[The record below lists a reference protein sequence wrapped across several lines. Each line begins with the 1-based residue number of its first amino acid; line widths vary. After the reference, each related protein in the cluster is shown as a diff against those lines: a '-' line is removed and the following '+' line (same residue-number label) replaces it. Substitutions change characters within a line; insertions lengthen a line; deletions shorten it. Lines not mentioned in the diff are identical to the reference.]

1 MHTKT
6 ASVVALA
13 AACLTAIAQPSSS
26 SPFSPPANGPRSAEP
41 TAYAITNA
49 TVHTA
54 PGEVSLATTV
64 LIDRGHIV
72 RVASEEEAAAIS
84 LDGYRVIDGEGLHV
98 YPGFIDAWV
107 QVPTPDVDQGSPGRH
122 PSNLVQ
128 PERDVLSG
136 PGLTADQ
143 ATGLRKLG
151 FGAAAI
157 TPEDGIFRG
166 LGAVVST
173 AAPYANPSDGRVPV
187 YAGAV
192 MDVMGFATA
201 RGSGADQISGYP
213 NSTMGIMSLTRQT
226 YLDAAFWRESGPHGS
241 PTTLD
246 AVSPG
251 QRPTFWNSSS
261 TLQSML
267 ADKVFGEFGFEGL
280 VVVGGGDEYQRL
292 DAMTGAGH
300 AMVVPLRFPSKPDL
314 SSVGQVDGVSLEQL
328 QAWEQAPANPRL
340 LHDAGLTVAITSAKL
355 PDGADFHANL
365 RRAINE
371 GGLSTDDALAMLT
384 TVPAEL
390 LGVSDTLGTIEP
402 GKAAN
407 LVVTDDELFNKKTK
421 IRSVWVDGRES
432 KLDKPDEFPLD
443 GDWQLRLGDQLVP
456 IGFTFK
462 GKAISGWED
471 TDSDDEAA
479 DAGGADEADE
489 ADEAG
494 EAGEVKRETTKGRS
508 ASVDKGS
515 FSLLLDDKDS
525 DATYVISGS
534 LQASGEIA
542 GSFIG
547 PDGEIQQYTAI
558 KVETPE
564 KADADAAD
572 VGEEADAE
580 ADDDADENGAD
591 DEEAKDD
598 DEPAESE
605 LIPPMT
611 AQGFGP
617 YARADSPAQEP
628 VLFTGATVWTSGPDG
643 TIENGYVYMSGGKVI
658 AVGKANPDGTI
669 NYQVPDT
676 VRRVDA
682 TGLHITPG
690 LIDTH
695 SHSGLFRLGV
705 NESGQAVTAECR
717 IDDSLDPTN
726 ITWYRQIATGVTT
739 AQLLHGSANAIG
751 GQSQIVKNRW
761 GAQRPQDLFM
771 QGAMPGIK
779 FALGENPRGVN
790 WNANGSGYPQTRMG
804 VEALI
809 RDRLTAG
816 KAYAENGM
824 RTPDGRI
831 DLELQAIA
839 EIIKGE
845 RLIHCHSYRQDEILM
860 LCDLADEF
868 GITIGTFQHGLEV
881 YKVAEAVQKHAI
893 GASIFS
899 DWWAYKLEVQDAIA
913 QGGPVASEAGVLMSY
928 NSDSDDLARRLNL
941 EAAKAVKYSQGRI
954 SQEEALK
961 FVTINPAIQ
970 LGMGHRIGSIE
981 PGKDADLAIW
991 NGNPLS
997 TFSKCEATFVDG
1009 REYFSTDRDLAHR
1022 AHIKAERMRLIAKI
1036 NKAPDRGED
1045 KADKADDDKPGEGR
1059 GRGAGRRPDGLD
1071 HAGYAEADHLTSGSM
1086 EPGDCGCITPPMPI
1100 VEIR

>member
-1 MHTKT
+1 MHTKL

-13 AACLTAIAQPSSS
+13 AALPAAIAQPSSS
-26 SPFSPPANGPRSAEP
+26 SPFAPPANGPRSAEP

-49 TVHTA
+49 TVHA
-54 PGEVSLATTV
+54 SPGEAMTASTV
-64 LIDRGHIV
+64 MIRDGLIE
-72 RVASEEEAAAIS
+72 RVASPFDADAVI
-84 LDGYRVIDGEGLHV
+84 LDGYRVIDGEGLHI

-107 QVPTPDVDQGSPGRH
+107 QVPTPDVDQSSPGRH
-122 PSNLVQ
+122 PSGLVQ
-128 PERDVLSG
+128 PERDVLNG
-136 PGLTADQ
+136 PGLPADK
-143 ATGLRKLG
+143 AEGLRKLG

-173 AAPYANPSDGRVPV
+173 AEAYSNPSDGRTPV
-187 YAGAV
+187 YAGRV
-192 MDVMGFATA
+192 MDVMGFQTA
-201 RGSGADQISGYP
+201 RGGGDDQISGYP
-213 NSTMGIMSLTRQT
+213 NSTMGIMALARQT

-241 PTTLD
+241 ATVLD
-246 AVSPG
+246 AVNPG

-267 ADKVFGEFGFEGL
+267 ADKVFGEFDYEGL
-280 VVVGGGDEYQRL
+280 VIVGAGDEYQRL
-292 DAMTGAGH
+292 DTMTQAGH
-300 AMVVPLRFPSKPDL
+300 SMVVPLRFPAKPKL
-314 SSVGQVDGVSLEQL
+314 SSVGQVDGVSLSQL
-328 QAWEQAPANPRL
+328 QAWEQAPTNPRL
-340 LHDAGLTVAITSAKL
+340 LREAGLTVAITSSKL
-355 PDGADFHANL
+355 ATGADFHTNM
-365 RRAINE
+365 RRAIDE
-371 GGLSTDDALAMLT
+371 GGLSADDALAMLT

-390 LGVSDTLGTIEP
+390 LGVSDTLGTIQA
-402 GKAAN
+402 GKVAN
-407 LVVTDDELFNKKTK
+407 LVVADGALFEKKTK
-421 IRSVWVDGRES
+421 IHSVWVDGRES
-432 KLDKPDEFPLD
+432 SLHTPDDFPLN
-443 GDWQLRLGDQLVP
+443 GDWQLRLGDQLMPV
-456 IGFTFK
+456 GFTFK

-471 TDSDDEAA
+471 
-479 DAGGADEADE
+479 
-489 ADEAG
+489 G
-494 EAGEVKRETTKGRS
+494 EAGEDGEVKKDVTKGRS
-508 ASVDKGS
+508 ASVDKGT
-515 FSLLLDDKDS
+515 FNLLLDDKDS
-525 DATYVISGS
+525 GSTYVISGS
-534 LQASGEIA
+534 LQANGELS

-547 PDGEIQQYTAI
+547 PDGEIQQFAAV
-558 KVETPE
+558 KLETPA
-564 KADADAAD
+564 KAD
-572 VGEEADAE
+572 E
-580 ADDDADENGAD
+580 DDADEAD
-591 DEEAKDD
+591 DEAGDEADGEAEVNADDAAEAGDEDAGNEGEGADEDAEDEAGDD
-598 DEPAESE
+598 DEPAESQ
-605 LIPPMT
+605 LIEPMT

-617 YARADSPAQEP
+617 YASAQAPAQGA
-628 VLFTGATVWTSGPDG
+628 VLFTGATIWTSGPDG
-643 TIENGYVYMSGGKVI
+643 IIENGYLYISGGKVI

-669 NYQVPDT
+669 NYQVPGT
-676 VRRVDA
+676 ARRVDA
-682 TGLHITPG
+682 TGMHLTPG

-695 SHSGLFRLGV
+695 SHSGLFSLGV
-705 NESGQAVTAECR
+705 NESGQAITAECR

-726 ITWYRQIATGVTT
+726 ITWYRQLAGGVTV

-761 GAQRPQDLFM
+761 GTQKPQDLYM
-771 QGAMPGIK
+771 EGAMPGIK

-790 WNANGSGYPQTRMG
+790 WNPNGSRYPQTRMG
-804 VEALI
+804 VEAII

-824 RTPDGRI
+824 RTPDGRV

-839 EIIKGE
+839 EILKGE

-860 LCDLADEF
+860 LCDLAEEF
-868 GITIGTFQHGLEV
+868 GFKIGTFQHGLEV

-941 EAAKAVKYSQGRI
+941 EAAKAVKYSQGRV

-970 LGMGHRIGSIE
+970 LGMGSRIGSLE
-981 PGKDADLAIW
+981 PGKDADVAMW

-997 TFSKCEATFVDG
+997 TFSKCEATYVDG
-1009 REYFSTDRDLAHR
+1009 REYFSTERDLAHR

-1045 KADKADDDKPGEGR
+1045 KATKGDDKDAPR
-1059 GRGAGRRPDGLD
+1059 GRTRGVDGRDPGDD
-1071 HAGYAEADHLTSGSM
+1071 HGHDHLTGGSM
-1086 EPGDCGCITPPMPI
+1086 KPGDCGCETPPLPI